1 MAEPSRDY
9 RSRVQEYMRGIENLL
24 VDAQVAI
31 DRQAP
36 DVLDRLAVT
45 ARNIARR
52 LDDIAS
58 EARQRAEE
66 REAMPESAGTS
77 DRPSEPPGQPPRS
90 SDEAGTTG
98 A

>member
-66 REAMPESAGTS
+66 REAMPESSGTS
-77 DRPSEPPGQPPRS
+77 DRPPEPPGQPPRS